1 MLAIDLLVNGLIF
14 GLFYALMAVGLAM
27 IFGVLKVVNFAHGEF
42 YMVGAYAYVL
52 ISLKLGVSPWIAL
65 PVAAAAGAA
74 LGWLVERTLMRP
86 LYSGYASWS
95 IMKDEYAVVVTFGLS
110 LLLINLVDKIVGP
123 YPIRG
128 PELIETTRF
137 SIGPIMLNGQKLIAA
152 GISLAILTGLALFIK
167 KSLWGRQ
174 IQAVAQNRLGASLAG
189 IDATRTTS
197 MIFAIAGLLAAL
209 SGALLAPV
217 INPSPDVGAFPAMKS
232 YVIVVL
238 GGMGS
243 IWGAM
248 IAALFLG
255 VFEAFFAVYV
265 SYAYRDAFGLL
276 LLILVLIFRPQG
288 LFGEKG
294 REV

>member
-1 MLAIDLLVNGLIF
+1 MLALDLLVNGLIF

-52 ISLKLGVSPWIAL
+52 IAMKLGLSPWVAL
-65 PVAAAAGAA
+65 PLAAVAGAG
-74 LGWLVERTLMRP
+74 LGWLVERLLMRP
-86 LYSGYASWS
+86 LYAGYSSWT

-123 YPIRG
+123 YPVRG
-128 PELIETTRF
+128 PALIETTRF
-137 SIGPIMLNGQKLIAA
+137 AIGPVMLNGQKLIAA
-152 GISLAILTGLALFIK
+152 GISVALLAGLALFIK
-167 KSLWGRQ
+167 HSLWGRQ

-197 MIFAIAGLLAAL
+197 LIFAISGLLAAL
-209 SGALLAPV
+209 SGALLAPL
-217 INPSPDVGAFPAMKS
+217 INPSPDVGAFPAIKS

-248 IAALFLG
+248 LAALLLG
-255 VFEAFFAVYV
+255 VLESFFAVYV
-265 SYAYRDAFGLL
+265 SYDYRDAFGLL
-276 LLILVLIFRPQG
+276 ILMLVLIFRPQG
-288 LFGEKG
+288 LIGEKG
-294 REV
+294 RDV

>member
-42 YMVGAYAYVL
+42 YMVGSYAYVL

-110 LLLINLVDKIVGP
+110 LLLINLIDKIVGP

-128 PELIETTRF
+128 PELIETSRF

-217 INPSPDVGAFPAMKS
+217 INPSPDVGAFPAIKS

>member
-42 YMVGAYAYVL
+42 YMVGSYAYVL

-128 PELIETTRF
+128 PELIETSRF

-217 INPSPDVGAFPAMKS
+217 INPSPDVGAFPAIKS

>member
-1 MLAIDLLVNGLIF
+1 MLALELFLNGLIF

-27 IFGVLKVVNFAHGEF
+27 IFGVLRIVNFAHGEF

-52 ISLKLGVSPWIAL
+52 VALKLGVPPWLAL
-65 PVAAAAGAA
+65 PAAAATGAA
-74 LGWLVERTLMRP
+74 LGWLVERLLMRP
-86 LYSGYASWS
+86 LYAGYASWS

-110 LLLINLVDKIVGP
+110 LLLINLVDKVVGP
-123 YPIRG
+123 YPYLG
-128 PELIETTRF
+128 PPLTQASRF
-137 SIGPIMLNGQKLIAA
+137 ALGPVMLNGQKLIAA
-152 GISLAILTGLALFIK
+152 GVSALLLVALALFVK
-167 KSLWGRQ
+167 RSLWGRQ

-197 MIFAIAGLLAAL
+197 LIFALSGLLAAL
-209 SGALLAPV
+209 SGALLAPL
-217 INPSPDVGAFPAMKS
+217 INPSPDVGAFPAIKS

-248 IAALFLG
+248 IASLLLG
-255 VFEAFFAVYV
+255 VLESFFAVYV
-265 SYAYRDAFGLL
+265 SYDYRDAFGLL
-276 LLILVLIFRPQG
+276 ILVLVLLFRPQG
-288 LFGEKG
+288 LLGEKG